1 MAYAWPIRAS
11 LSQLQLLNKVI
22 KSIILDK
29 GFNCNDIVWGGGIVL
44 RYNIVWGRGRRM
56 EMKKM
61 KN

>member
-1 MAYAWPIRAS
+1 MSYAWPIRAS

-44 RYNIVWGRGRRM
+44 RYNIVWGGDGL
-56 EMKKM
+56 KI
-61 KN
+61 